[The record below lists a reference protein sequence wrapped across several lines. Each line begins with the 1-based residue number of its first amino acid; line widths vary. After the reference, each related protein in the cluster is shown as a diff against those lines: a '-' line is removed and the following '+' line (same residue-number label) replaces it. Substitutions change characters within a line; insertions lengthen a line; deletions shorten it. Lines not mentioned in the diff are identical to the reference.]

1 MRHSGPD
8 FGREWI
14 GNGSVHLTRFIFLEN
29 GTYGT
34 AGPQNLGSGRFHP
47 SPLSGAQ
54 CHPGPSEGMRSL
66 QGLSVLAFTHQSGFI
81 TEEPFLALPLV
92 MGCSALSPLSFG
104 GNELLGS
111 AFLNGWVVERG
122 KKISCTEGHSMAG
135 LWKEKKI
142 SCTEG
147 HSMVELWKKKIFL
160 LPWGHSMAGLW
171 EDKKI
176 SPAWC

>member
-1 MRHSGPD
+1 
-8 FGREWI
+8 
-14 GNGSVHLTRFIFLEN
+14 
-29 GTYGT
+29 
-34 AGPQNLGSGRFHP
+34 
-47 SPLSGAQ
+47 
-54 CHPGPSEGMRSL
+54 MRSL

-135 LWKEKKI
+135 LWK
-142 SCTEG
+142 
-147 HSMVELWKKKIFL
+147 KKIFL